1 MGVYVCVVGSFH
13 CMYSMRL
20 VELIICVCVCVSY
33 LGNDVT
39 ALGEHA
45 SVYTNMPR
53 EQNVQL

>member
-1 MGVYVCVVGSFH
+1 MRVC
-13 CMYSMRL
+13 
-20 VELIICVCVCVSY
+20 ESY